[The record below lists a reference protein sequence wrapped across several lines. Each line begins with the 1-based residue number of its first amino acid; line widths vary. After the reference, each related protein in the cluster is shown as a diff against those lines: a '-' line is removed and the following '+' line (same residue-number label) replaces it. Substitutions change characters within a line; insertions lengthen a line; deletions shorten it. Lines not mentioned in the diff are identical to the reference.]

1 MSYDAICN
9 THRSCDSNKLNTY
22 LHQWRLNKS
31 TPHSDLEDLK
41 RSADSSTQFDSAL
54 TSAIKR
60 EREVTV
66 KTEAMRA
73 LHKNLGKEVLLDF
86 MFFSSIQAYVM

>member
-1 MSYDAICN
+1 MQHILTAVCALIRSMKHN
-9 THRSCDSNKLNTY
+9 SSCDDNIHNISLLQCKLNV
-22 LHQWRLNKS
+22 S

-41 RSADSSTQFDSAL
+41 RTADCSTQFDSAL

-73 LHKNLGKEVLLDF
+73 LHKNLGE
-86 MFFSSIQAYVM
+86 

>member
-1 MSYDAICN
+1 MCYDAICN
-9 THRSCDSNKLNTY
+9 THRSCDSNKLNAY
-22 LHQWRLNKS
+22 LHQWRLSKS

-41 RSADSSTQFDSAL
+41 RTADSSTQFDSAL

-86 MFFSSIQAYVM
+86 MFFSFVRFDLM

>member
-1 MSYDAICN
+1 MMHPTPAYALMRSVSRNSSCEGYIHYTLHLYASTCN
-9 THRSCDSNKLNTY
+9 K
-22 LHQWRLNKS
+22 RLYS
-31 TPHSDLEDLK
+31 THSDLDDLK
-41 RSADSSTQFDSAL
+41 RTADCSTQFDAAL

-73 LHKNLGKEVLLDF
+73 HHKNLGEG
-86 MFFSSIQAYVM
+86 I